1 MSQPPRVVP
10 VSQIIFR
17 ETDDGR
23 VECAVIH
30 RGKGLPLALARML
43 VAALGG
49 VADVRDLGQQL
60 SEGQTQAVSLLTI
73 HDDRPHGPH
82 LDTPRYTLGLSG
94 VRGPGLPLPKPKAK
108 A

>member
-1 MSQPPRVVP
+1 MPEPRRVITP
-10 VSQIIFR
+10 CSQIIFR

-30 RGKGLPLALARML
+30 RGKGLPLALARLL

-60 SEGQTQAVSLLTI
+60 SEGETQAVALLTI
-73 HDDRPHGPH
+73 R
-82 LDTPRYTLGLSG
+82 DTDNQPVMLQAPKYTLGQSG
-94 VRGPGLPLPKPKAK
+94 VRGPLWPRKAK

>member
-1 MSQPPRVVP
+1 MPQPPRVVP

-30 RGKGLPLALARML
+30 RGGGLPLALARML

-73 HDDRPHGPH
+73 RDGNNQPIE
-82 LDTPRYTLGLSG
+82 LSLVPLTK
-94 VRGPGLPLPKPKAK
+94 VRDVGTIH
-108 A
+108 

>member
-1 MSQPPRVVP
+1 MSEPRRVITP
-10 VSQIIFR
+10 CSQIIFR

-60 SEGQTQAVSLLTI
+60 SEGATQAVARLTVRNSDNQPIELSLEPLVKVKAVGTI
-73 HDDRPHGPH
+73 H
-82 LDTPRYTLGLSG
+82 
-94 VRGPGLPLPKPKAK
+94 
-108 A
+108 

>member
-1 MSQPPRVVP
+1 MPQPPRAIVP

-73 HDDRPHGPH
+73 RDGNNQPIE
-82 LDTPRYTLGLSG
+82 LSLVPLTK
-94 VRGPGLPLPKPKAK
+94 VRDVGTIH
-108 A
+108 

>member
-1 MSQPPRVVP
+1 MPEPRRVITP
-10 VSQIIFR
+10 CSQIIFR
-17 ETDDGR
+17 ETNDGR

-43 VAALGG
+43 VAALGS

-60 SEGQTQAVSLLTI
+60 SEGETQAVSLLTI
-73 HDDRPHGPH
+73 RDGQVARPE
-82 LDTPRYTLGLSG
+82 LYL
-94 VRGPGLPLPKPKAK
+94 VPKAK

>member
-1 MSQPPRVVP
+1 MPQPPRVVP

-73 HDDRPHGPH
+73 RDGKAHSPS
-82 LDTPRYTLGLSG
+82 LYL
-94 VRGPGLPLPKPKAK
+94 VPKAK

>member
-1 MSQPPRVVP
+1 MSEPRRVITP
-10 VSQIIFR
+10 CSQIIFR

-23 VECAVIH
+23 VECAVFH

-43 VAALGG
+43 VAALGS

-60 SEGQTQAVSLLTI
+60 SEGATQAVTRLTI
-73 HDDRPHGPH
+73 RDGQPVDPLQQP
-82 LDTPRYTLGLSG
+82 PRYTLGEFG
-94 VRGPGLPLPKPKAK
+94 VRGPLWPRKAK

>member
-1 MSQPPRVVP
+1 MPQPPRVVP

-30 RGKGLPLALARML
+30 RGKGLPLALARI
-43 VAALGG
+43 GG

-60 SEGQTQAVSLLTI
+60 TEGQTQAVSLLTI
-73 HDDRPHGPH
+73 RDGSNQPIE
-82 LDTPRYTLGLSG
+82 LSL
-94 VRGPGLPLPKPKAK
+94 VPKAK